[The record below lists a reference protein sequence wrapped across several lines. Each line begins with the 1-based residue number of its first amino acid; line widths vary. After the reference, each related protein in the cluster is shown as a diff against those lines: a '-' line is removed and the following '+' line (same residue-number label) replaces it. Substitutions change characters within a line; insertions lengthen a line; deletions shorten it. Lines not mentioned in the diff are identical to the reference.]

1 MMETG
6 FWPGMVQEIWEQ
18 VLSRFINYH
27 SNLIIVLCSVDHTYG
42 TEYGNYAHLKT
53 GNMEMGQTAS
63 LLGPELN
70 QVNEN
75 GDCFQF
81 WYFLH
86 GR

>member
-1 MMETG
+1 M
-6 FWPGMVQEIWEQ
+6 
-18 VLSRFINYH
+18 
-27 SNLIIVLCSVDHTYG
+27 D
-42 TEYGNYAHLKT
+42 
-53 GNMEMGQTAS
+53 MGQTAK
-63 LLGPELN
+63 LRGPELE